1 MKRTILKP
9 TITSIAFAA
18 GFIMLSNTG
27 AMATTHSENMMNGMN
42 DMMSGGLVI
51 PEMNAAKGRKLFA
64 SKGCVACHSINGVG
78 GEDAPPLDAEYMD
91 RPMNPFDFAAKMWR
105 GAEAMVML
113 QREELGDVIE
123 LTGDDLANII
133 AFVHDPDQQA
143 TFSKDDIPHEIAEMM
158 HGDEEGEEEHNEE
171 GEEEHNDGD

>member
-9 TITSIAFAA
+9 TLTSIPFAV

-27 AMATTHSENMMNGMN
+27 VMATTHVSKMMN
-42 DMMSGGLVI
+42 DMNSMMSHDLVI
-51 PEMNAAKGRKLFA
+51 PKMDAVKGRKLFA
-64 SKGCVACHSINGVG
+64 SKGCVVCHSINGVG
-78 GEDAPPLDAEYMD
+78 GEDAPLLDAEYMD
-91 RPMNPFDFAAKMWR
+91 SPMNPFDFAAKMWR

-133 AFVHDPDQQA
+133 AFVHNLDQQA
-143 TFSKDDIPHEIAEMM
+143 TFSEDEIPNEIAEMM
-158 HGDEEGEEEHNEE
+158 HHDIEGDDAHKDDE
-171 GEEEHNDGD
+171 